1 LAVNRTTLTGV
12 AIAGVALA
20 ALIGGHIYRI
30 NKVNPLFANCRA
42 SVKVGMTA
50 SVKVGMTSDEV
61 KSICGKPLIS
71 ARSNQFSSFGYQETL
86 VSDEHLKIDFE
97 DRVVVRVRILRD

>member
-1 LAVNRTTLTGV
+1 MAVNRTTLTGV
-12 AIAGVALA
+12 AIAGIALA

-30 NKVNPLFANCRA
+30 NKVNPLFANCR
-42 SVKVGMTA
+42 S

>member
-1 LAVNRTTLTGV
+1 LAVNKTTLTVV
-12 AIAGVALA
+12 AIAGIVLA

-30 NKVNPLFANCRA
+30 NKVNPLFANCRS
-42 SVKVGMTA
+42 SVKVGMT
-50 SVKVGMTSDEV
+50 TDEV

-71 ARSNQFSSFGYQETL
+71 ARSYQFSSFGYQETL

-97 DRVVVRVRILRD
+97 DSIVVRVRTLRD

>member
-1 LAVNRTTLTGV
+1 MAVNRTTLTGV

-30 NKVNPLFANCRA
+30 NKVNPLFANCR
-42 SVKVGMTA
+42 A